1 MGWAGYSS
9 GRGTA
14 VYCIPMSATILIQR
28 IQIQKVAQFAR
39 AIEFANI
46 KYLRRPGGNK
56 RRERK
61 EPELAAH
68 IFRKTINGDLESK
81 ATPGKKATPGE
92 KASWYLGERCHNT
105 ESRRLMA
112 SVLSYGRLN
121 GITTYQIRRL

>member
-1 MGWAGYSS
+1 VSAVLQLPVMYSS

-14 VYCIPMSATILIQR
+14 VYCISMSATILIQR
-28 IQIQKVAQFAR
+28 IQIQKVAQFIR

-56 RRERK
+56 RREKK

-68 IFRKTINGDLESK
+68 IFRKTLNGDLESK
-81 ATPGKKATPGE
+81 ATPGK

-112 SVLSYGRLN
+112 SVLSYRRLN